1 MVAILLCLPKM
12 QVSAISASTDRL
24 VDDILVIIW
33 LLIKSHKHLQT
44 HFIYFFLFIYLFIY
58 VFIPSFSPSEL
69 CNKPM
74 DIMFLLD
81 GSSNIGASEF
91 EEMKNFVQAFIES
104 ADISMYLF

>member
-1 MVAILLCLPKM
+1 M
-12 QVSAISASTDRL
+12 QVSVISASTDRL

-33 LLIKSHKHLQT
+33 LSITPHKHLQT
-44 HFIYFFLFIYLFIY
+44 HFIYLFNLFIY
-58 VFIPSFSPSEL
+58 VFIPSFPPSEL